1 MATTVKIVGTFEMP
15 DTVSLKELQEALAE
29 SQAVLVAGVGP
40 GTLVLKIGRQ
50 ELRA

>member
-15 DTVSLKELQEALAE
+15 ETCSLASVQRALADA
-29 SQAVLVAGVGP
+29 QRQLVDAIGP
-40 GTLVLKIGRQ
+40 GQLVLKIGRQ

>member
-15 DTVSLKELQEALAE
+15 ATCSLADMQKALAE
-29 SQAVLVAGVGP
+29 AQAALVKGVGP
-40 GTLVLKIGRQ
+40 GALTLRIGRQ